1 MPSSSLVLF
10 ALYFIILALSKS
22 VTSSYRCSSNFY
34 IVPRNISC
42 DKFNYVF
49 TFSLSSLPQMY
60 GGNSAE
66 FNSGKTLSM

>member
-34 IVPRNISC
+34 IVPRN
-42 DKFNYVF
+42 KFNYVF